1 MLTPTG
7 RSAAAGPATA
17 AQRAL
22 AGSEPVLAHHGTSFA
37 GRVFADVWS
46 DGEVRIGATDST
58 QLLPALIALQHA
70 ARQGQVGAHPA
81 IAVADSPVTGTHE
94 AAYLGRAIVELW
106 ASGAVVHT
114 SGTEQAAVLN
124 AFQDQLS
131 SIIAHG

>member
-22 AGSEPVLAHHGTSFA
+22 AGSDPVLAHQGTSFA

-46 DGEVRIGATDST
+46 DGEVRIGTTDST

-70 ARQGQVGAHPA
+70 APQAQVAAHPA
-81 IAVADSPVTGTHE
+81 IAVAEPPATGSHD

-114 SGTEQAAVLN
+114 SGSEQAAILR
-124 AFQDQLS
+124 AFREQLTN
-131 SIIAHG
+131 IIAHG

>member
-22 AGSEPVLAHHGTSFA
+22 AGSDPVLAHQGTSFS

-46 DGEVRIGATDST
+46 DGEVRIGTTDSN

-70 ARQGQVGAHPA
+70 TPQAQTAAHEA
-81 IAVADSPVTGTHE
+81 IAVAESPATGSHE

-114 SGTEQAAVLN
+114 SGNQQSAVLS
-124 AFQDQLS
+124 AFREQLT
-131 SIIAHG
+131 SIISHS